1 MIKRKKNIIFP
12 IVTAVLICAI
22 IAVVVCTLPY
32 FNRMLL
38 ISSHPLEYTEY
49 VEKSAAENGI
59 DKYLVYAVIKT
70 ESGFDPDAV
79 SNVGA
84 RGLMQIMEPTFDWIK
99 YRLGD
104 GDEITYENMFNPEIN
119 IRYGCYLIGYL
130 LRYYGVEE
138 VSVCAYHAGTGNV
151 DDWLRNKEYSTD
163 GVNLT
168 KIPISD
174 TAHYLEKI
182 KNAKSNYIKLYKT
195 EDSKNG

>member
-22 IAVVVCTLPY
+22 IAVVACTFPY

-130 LRYYGVEE
+130 MRYYSEE
-138 VSVCAYHAGTGNV
+138 DVAVCAYHAGTGNV
-151 DDWLRNKEYSTD
+151 DGWLGNKEYSSD
-163 GVNLT
+163 GVSLR

-174 TAHYLEKI
+174 TAHYLEKV
-182 KNAKSNYIKLYKT
+182 KNAKNNYIKLYKT